1 MRMGIW
7 MSAAAILIAAGCARN
22 TKAAEPRPDPVASA
36 AKPAAEVAPIPPTAK
51 AGDTRHVKVGVTEA
65 GFEPSQIEAKTG
77 ENIILDIT
85 RVTDETCATA
95 IVIPDE
101 KVKVELPLDKEV
113 QVPVKA
119 GKAGRIAFA
128 CPMNMITG
136 AIVVKD

>member
-1 MRMGIW
+1 
-7 MSAAAILIAAGCARN
+7 MSRLTLLAVVLGLMAWGCVNRA
-22 TKAAEPRPDPVASA
+22 KAVETPAP
-36 AKPAAEVAPIPPTAK
+36 KPAVQVAPVPAGAK

-65 GFEPSQIEAKTG
+65 GFEPSEIEAKTG
-77 ENIILDIT
+77 ENLILDIT

-95 IVIPDE
+95 IVIPDQ
-101 KVKVELPLDKEV
+101 KAKVELPLNKEV

-128 CPMNMITG
+128 CPMNMVTG